1 GLRPLQA
8 RLRPRCRDGAFAQ
21 ARSHQSRNRAA
32 PRRRDRQHPFG
43 DRGATMTHVNVT
55 IHGRQYRMACED
67 GQEDHLVRLAKDLDQ
82 RIEQLKASFGAIG
95 DMRLIVMAALTVGD
109 ELSEAAKRVRRLE
122 EELTAL
128 QDSRVASSERAQ
140 ATQVAVAAALNS
152 ASERIESVTRSLNQ
166 RRGDGGKIA
175 MG

>member
-1 GLRPLQA
+1 M
-8 RLRPRCRDGAFAQ
+8 
-21 ARSHQSRNRAA
+21 SHVS
-32 PRRRDRQHPFG
+32 
-43 DRGATMTHVNVT
+43 VT

-95 DMRLIVMAALTVGD
+95 DMRLIVMAALTLGD

-122 EELTAL
+122 EELSAL
-128 QDSRVASSERAQ
+128 QDARVTSSERAQ
-140 ATQVAVAAALNS
+140 AMQIAVANALNS

-166 RRGDGGKIA
+166 SRGENVGIG
-175 MG
+175 